1 MKSAATTKCHCT
13 LWYPG
18 SGYVADLLANLQLR
32 EFFADIRV
40 NPCFWVK
47 RAEPLT
53 RRVEPFCT
61 NCHLELVLPRTDTD
75 LLSIQR
81 VYAKKKHLSM
91 LHLHSSECHQH
102 TLSDCLMERLELM
115 PVISGRGIVYT
126 LNMCYK
132 LLLRHQEQLQIW
144 QIFLFIVLFVCL
156 FCYSR

>member
-1 MKSAATTKCHCT
+1 MNMKSAATTKCHCT

-81 VYAKKKHLSM
+81 VYAKKKTFKHASSTFIRMSSTYTFRLLNGEAIADASDFRPWNC
-91 LHLHSSECHQH
+91 LHSE
-102 TLSDCLMERLELM
+102 
-115 PVISGRGIVYT
+115 Y
-126 LNMCYK
+126 
-132 LLLRHQEQLQIW
+132 LL
-144 QIFLFIVLFVCL
+144 
-156 FCYSR
+156 